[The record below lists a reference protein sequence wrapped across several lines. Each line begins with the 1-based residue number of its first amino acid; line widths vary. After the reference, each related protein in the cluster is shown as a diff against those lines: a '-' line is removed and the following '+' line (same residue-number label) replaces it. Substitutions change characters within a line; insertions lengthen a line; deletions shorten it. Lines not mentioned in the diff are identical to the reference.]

1 MQDDTQHVVT
11 LNAAII
17 RKIVFSKLR
26 GYVIWS
32 HDSQGNVSY
41 SLHGWGVD
49 VTGIQQFFVMRHPF
63 YLRNRY
69 VLTGTGERSTFLIEL
84 SSREYRQ
91 LSRFVQVHVAS
102 QNTAYWLA

>member
-1 MQDDTQHVVT
+1 MQDDTQRVAATIRRVVY
-11 LNAAII
+11 
-17 RKIVFSKLR
+17 SKLR

-32 HDSQGNVSY
+32 HDSQGDVSY
-41 SLHGWGVD
+41 SLHGWGVN
-49 VTGIQQFFVMRHPF
+49 VTGIRKFCVIQHPF

-91 LSRFVQVHVAS
+91 LSRHVQVDVAKP
-102 QNTAYWLA
+102 NTAYWLA